1 MFTGIIE
8 GMGTICGVRPAGSGK
23 RLIVEAD
30 FALEGSKIGD
40 SIAVSGACLT
50 AVRIHGRRF
59 EADLS
64 PETLTKSTF
73 DGARVGDRVN
83 LERAMRLSDRLDGHL
98 VLGHIDGVGVFRGRE
113 TTGNSLKVTIDVP
126 PALTRYMILKGS
138 LAVDGISLT
147 LNAVAKDRVSVTV
160 IPHTA
165 AVTTVGLK
173 APGARVNLEV
183 DLIGKYVERFL
194 FGNAAGQNGPP
205 AGGGGIDM
213 GLLARTGFLK

>member
-8 GMGTICGVRPAGSGK
+8 GMGIICGIRPAESGK

-30 FALEGSKIGD
+30 FPLDGSKVGD

-50 AVRIHGRRF
+50 AVRIYGRRF

-64 PETLTKSTF
+64 PETLAKSTF
-73 DGARVGDRVN
+73 NAARVGDRVN

-98 VLGHIDGVGVFRGRE
+98 VTGHVDGVGTLRGRE
-113 TTGNSLKVTIDVP
+113 TTGNSLMLTIDVP
-126 PALTRYMILKGS
+126 SALVRYMILKGS

-147 LNAVAKDRVSVTV
+147 LNAVSENRVSVTV

-165 AVTTVGLK
+165 AVTTVGVK
-173 APGARVNLEV
+173 APGAPVNLEV

-194 FGNAAGQNGPP
+194 FGKTAGQHVPP
-205 AGGGGIDM
+205 PGGSGIDM
-213 GLLARTGFLK
+213 EFLARTGFLK